1 MSLSNDTASEIIA
14 SAGSCSRD
22 SLRIDNEFAMYGD
35 AFPSEGEIFFDDL
48 DEGGQTKA
56 ISFGG
61 TVPAALEIA
70 RGDLSSLS
78 VGHLE
83 SAFAFI
89 DTMKSKSSYSC
100 SPSAKLPLPS
110 PKPLILLP
118 NHFKVEKNSQVVM
131 SVITKLF
138 DDQYR
143 NDICYALDPYE
154 CLLEGVYLRGSRYS
168 DFSFRL
174 YEDGPESLII
184 EGQRLDR
191 ESCGQ
196 TFRTVYDAVKRAV
209 GMTVSPTSTIDA
221 FDPVYGIYD
230 PSAIELTGASSPS
243 DEEITET
250 MRVMLSMLGNKS
262 YSTQLEGAKMLC
274 DLSQDETYRQRMAEC
289 GCVHALVTLLRDKN
303 QYLQH
308 HLRQQIVLTLA
319 QLSCCHQCALEMVET
334 GLLLI
339 LMAPIYSNSDFKTAG
354 YCREAARIIAN
365 VSSKLG
371 PDAVK
376 NISREDLHG
385 WIARIEDIEDKEIKA
400 ACERAKHSIQPSKGW
415 F

>member
-1 MSLSNDTASEIIA
+1 MSSSDVSTSEIIA
-14 SAGSCSRD
+14 SAGSRSRD
-22 SLRIDNEFAMYGD
+22 SLRMDDEFAMYGD
-35 AFPSEGEIFFDDL
+35 AFPSEGEIFFEDV
-48 DEGGQTKA
+48 DEGGQSKA

-61 TVPAALEIA
+61 TVPAALEIT
-70 RGDLSSLS
+70 RGNLSSLS
-78 VGHLE
+78 VGNFD

-89 DTMKSKSSYSC
+89 DTVKTKASDVGNSSL
-100 SPSAKLPLPS
+100 KHILS

-118 NHFKVEKNSQVVM
+118 NHFKVDKNPQVVL
-131 SVITKLF
+131 SAITKLF
-138 DDQYR
+138 DDEYR
-143 NDICYALDPYE
+143 NDICYALHPHE
-154 CLLEGVYLRGSRYS
+154 CFLEGVYLRGSRYT
-168 DFSFRL
+168 DFNFRL
-174 YEDGPESLII
+174 YEDGTESLII

-209 GMTVSPTSTIDA
+209 GMSVSPTSTIDLS
-221 FDPVYGIYD
+221 DPVYYGIYD
-230 PSAIELTGASSPS
+230 PSAIELTGATPPT

-250 MRVMLSMLGNKS
+250 MRVMLSMLGDKS
-262 YSTQLEGAKMLC
+262 YNTQLEGAKMLC
-274 DLSQDETYRQRMAEC
+274 DLSEDETYRQRMAEC
-289 GCVHALVTLLRDKN
+289 GCVNALVTLLRAKD
-303 QYLQH
+303 QHLQH

-319 QLSCCHQCALEMVET
+319 QLSCCNQCAQVMVET

-339 LMAPIYSNSDFKTAG
+339 LMAPIYSNSNFKTAG

-371 PDAVK
+371 TDAVK
-376 NISREDLHG
+376 NIPREDLHG

-400 ACERAKHSIQPSKGW
+400 TCERARHSIQPSKGG